1 MNDWRRVRV
10 RENIITRDGEV
21 VFTAGVVY
29 QVISKGEYSVTVK
42 DNRGELSAL
51 YNSEFEVTV

>member
-1 MNDWRRVRV
+1 MIDWRSVRV
-10 RENIITRDGEV
+10 RENIITRNGEV

-29 QVISKGEYSVTVK
+29 HVISKGDYSVIVK